1 MNKVNLT
8 DLNKEI
14 ARLRDNFHDINHGLS
29 IREEKT
35 LAYLEQLASLMQNPY
50 TVPEGWKM
58 VPIEPT
64 EAMVINGFESEPD
77 DFYSKSQDW
86 NEYVEMSGCE
96 KAAHRA
102 KLCYSAMLASAPEA
116 P

>member
-1 MNKVNLT
+1 MKKVNLT

-14 ARLRDNFHDINHGLS
+14 ARLRANFHDINHGLS

-35 LAYLEQLASLMQNPY
+35 LAYLEELASLLQKSYP
-50 TVPEGWKM
+50 VPEGWKM

-77 DFYSKSQDW
+77 EFFSKPQDW
-86 NEYVEMSGCE
+86 NEYEEMSGCG